1 MCVCTIFLCMFLND
15 KKLKRQKEKKINVLI
30 CIEFGL
36 YFKKK
41 SKNIFLLISR
51 IIILYLRWILDIK

>member
-1 MCVCTIFLCMFLND
+1 MFLND
-15 KKLKRQKEKKINVLI
+15 KKLKRQKEKKNVLI

>member
-1 MCVCTIFLCMFLND
+1 MFLND

-36 YFKKK
+36 YFKKNQ
-41 SKNIFLLISR
+41 NIFFF
-51 IIILYLRWILDIK
+51 

>member
-1 MCVCTIFLCMFLND
+1 MFFND

-41 SKNIFLLISR
+41 YQKIFFF
-51 IIILYLRWILDIK
+51 